1 MGPYLG
7 IRIGGRRG
15 GVSIPTPDEDNL
27 LTEDSLVLLTED
39 NENLIIE

>member
-1 MGPYLG
+1 MIGIG

-15 GVSIPTPDEDNL
+15 GGAVPIPDEDNL